1 MGMRSC
7 FLPVLVPLMFTT
19 NVSAHEG
26 PDPIGRWEFRQQQ
39 IQGSIL
45 KAMNGP
51 DGELRGSVRFQSDPL
66 GESMIFGPRT
76 TCVLSA
82 DKNKLG
88 DLLPKDHFTVAA
100 WVAVDEPQ
108 EWGGIFGTIE
118 DNGDVERGWLLG
130 HNETVFTLILS
141 TSGADDGNG
150 RQTIL
155 RGTTPFERGRM
166 YHVVAAFDGKKA
178 ELYVNGKQEAFTA
191 EQWGTILYPEVPELV
206 IGGFKDQNEDH
217 RLSGRIKEIKLFDLA
232 AKEAWVKQEFEHQ
245 ATLTSLEARLT
256 RDEKG
261 FAVEPYLQF
270 GTQTSMTIM
279 WRTAAAG
286 TSAVHFGETADC
298 DRVVT
303 VEGESEIHEVRLSE
317 LTSETQYFYV
327 TETVLDNGTLV
338 ESPVYTFSTAV
349 KNETPFAFAVFGDT
363 QKNPTVS
370 AQLATMAWAQR
381 PSFLVHVGD
390 LVDKGTVD
398 SHWTEH
404 FFPGMKPV
412 AQRIPF
418 YPVLGN
424 HEQNAKNYF
433 DYMSLPD
440 KEYYYKFTYG
450 NTEFFMIDSNRNIE
464 PGSEQYEWL
473 KTQLAAS
480 TATWKI
486 ACHHHPPYS
495 SDEDDYGD
503 LWKVN
508 ESSRGDLRARELSA
522 LYDEYKV
529 DIVWSGHIHSYE
541 RTWPVKN
548 GAAVEKNGTLYMITG
563 GAGGGLETAG
573 PFRPFFQNNV
583 KHGHHYC
590 MVMVNGR
597 TMEIKAFDL
606 EGRLFDTLTLL
617 KPATSP

>member
-1 MGMRSC
+1 MGMRSG
-7 FLPVLVPLMFTT
+7 FLLILLPLMIAAEVT
-19 NVSAHEG
+19 AHDG
-26 PDPIGRWEFRQQQ
+26 PDPVGRWEFRRQQFD
-39 IQGSIL
+39 GSTL
-45 KAMNGP
+45 KAINGP
-51 DGELRGSVRFQSDPL
+51 DGKVRGPIRFQSDPL
-66 GESMIFGPRT
+66 GESMVFGPGT
-76 TCVLSA
+76 TCVLSVEK
-82 DKNKLG
+82 DKVG
-88 DLLPKDHFTVAA
+88 SMMPKDSFTVSA
-100 WVAVDEPQ
+100 WVAVDQPE
-108 EWGGIFGTIE
+108 EWGGIFGSIE
-118 DNGDVERGWLLG
+118 DNGGTERGWLLG
-130 HNETVFTLILS
+130 HNETVFTLVLS
-141 TSGADDGNG
+141 TSGADDGDG
-150 RQTIL
+150 RQTVL
-155 RGTTPFERGRM
+155 CGTTPFEKGRM
-166 YHVVAAFDGKKA
+166 YHVTAVFDGMKA
-178 ELYVNGKQEAFTA
+178 ELYVNGVREAFTS
-191 EQWGTILYPEVPELV
+191 EQWGTILYSETSDLV

-232 AKEAWVKQEFEHQ
+232 AKGPWVRREFEHQ
-245 ATLTSLEARLT
+245 ATLASLEARLT
-256 RDEKG
+256 QDENG

-279 WRTAAAG
+279 WRTVTPG
-286 TSAVHFGETADC
+286 TSTVRFGETADC
-298 DRVVT
+298 DRELT
-303 VEGESEIHEVRLSE
+303 VEGKSEIHEVLLSE
-317 LTSETQYFYV
+317 LAPETQYFYL
-327 TETVLDNGTLV
+327 TETKLDDGTLV
-338 ESPVYTFSTAV
+338 ESPVSTFSTAV
-349 KNETPFAFAVFGDT
+349 LKDTPFAFAVFGDT

-370 AQLATMAWAQR
+370 AQLATMAWGQR

-404 FFPGMKPV
+404 FFPGMQPV

-440 KEYYYKFTYG
+440 KEYCYQFVYG
-450 NTEFFMIDSNRNIE
+450 NTQFFMIDSNRNIE

-473 KTQLAAS
+473 KAQLASS

-508 ESSRGDLRARELSA
+508 KSSRGDLRARQLST
-522 LYDEYKV
+522 LYDQYNV

-541 RTWPVKN
+541 RTWPVRS
-548 GAAVEKNGTLYMITG
+548 GAAVEKNGTIYMITG
-563 GAGGGLETAG
+563 GAGGGLENAG

-590 MVMVNGR
+590 MVMVNGG

-606 EGRLFDTLTLL
+606 EGRLFDTVALR
-617 KPATSP
+617 KPTPGP